1 MSRYV
6 TETSAVSEHCQATG
20 HNINSHNVNV
30 LSEENYTIKRRIKEA
45 AIAIKQRIGTKVWTS
60 RPYTILSWEYVT
72 FLLRNLTF
80 CMADEVPQ
88 MKFERFE
95 RNIRFCL
102 SSCAEF
108 WNLYTR

>member
-45 AIAIKQRIGTKVWTS
+45 AIAIKQRKGTKVWTS
-60 RPYTILSWEYVT
+60 RPYTILSWEYAT
-72 FLLRNLTF
+72 FLLRRNQTF
-80 CMADEVPQ
+80 YMANEVPWK
-88 MKFERFE
+88 KFERFE
-95 RNIRFCL
+95 RNIRFCFKFL
-102 SSCAEF
+102 LWVLKF
-108 WNLYTR
+108 VY